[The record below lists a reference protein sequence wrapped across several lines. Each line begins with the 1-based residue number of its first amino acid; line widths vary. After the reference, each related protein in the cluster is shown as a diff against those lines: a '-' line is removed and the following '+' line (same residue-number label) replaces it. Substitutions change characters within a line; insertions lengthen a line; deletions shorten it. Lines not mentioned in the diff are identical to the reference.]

1 MKLTIYRDNT
11 PTLQFQAFHDDT
23 SVVNLTGCTILM
35 CAKSDQSQSNAQAFI
50 TKGTAAS
57 TITITDPVNGIFQTT
72 LTLLDTQSLSD
83 TTILE
88 LDCLITDQSGNV
100 FTIANT
106 TTLEIKANY
115 TRK

>member
-11 PTLQFQAFHDDT
+11 PTLQFQAFHDDG

-35 CAKSDQSQSNAQAFI
+35 CAKADQSFPNSQALI
-50 TKGTAAS
+50 TNGTAAS
-57 TITITDPVNGIFQTT
+57 NLTITDPTNGIFQTT
-72 LTLLDTQSLSD
+72 LTLLDTQALTD
-83 TTILE
+83 TTVVD
-88 LDCLITDQSGNV
+88 LDCLITDTSGNL

-106 TTLEIKANY
+106 TTLEIKANF

>member
-11 PTLQFQAFHDDT
+11 PTLQFQAFHDDNT
-23 SVVNLTGCTILM
+23 AVNLTGCTILM
-35 CAKSDQSQSNAQAFI
+35 CAKSDQSQSNAQALI

-57 TITITDPVNGIFQTT
+57 TMTITDPVNGIFQTA
-72 LTLLDTQSLSD
+72 LTLLDTQALAD
-83 TTILE
+83 TTIVD
-88 LDCLITDQSGNV
+88 LDCLITDTSGNV

-106 TTLEIKANY
+106 TTLEIKANF